1 MSAHNEMQ
9 LNRIINN
16 IQFGLI
22 ANVRMYRESQISFE
36 KSNLGL
42 YLPNNPLEW
51 LFQKMILKNPQS
63 LCIWGILE
71 KFENSQ
77 KIQFLFMKLVK
88 ISDDFKETV
97 RARKNS

>member
-1 MSAHNEMQ
+1 
-9 LNRIINN
+9 
-16 IQFGLI
+16 
-22 ANVRMYRESQISFE
+22 MYRESQISSE

-63 LCIWGILE
+63 LCIWRILE

-77 KIQFLFMKLVK
+77 KIPFLFMKLVK